1 MKTKYAEIP
10 EPAAHVFGR
19 VRNSMHSGTM
29 PRASSSGAL
38 ADDYVHTPQAKS
50 RSRELP
56 TIGMIGVLV
65 IAALVVAAYINNT
78 VTVDNLMRTMTRKE
92 KELQS
97 LVQQREAV
105 RAELNLLTS
114 STRIQAIATQQLR
127 LEHSKIQPFSLEVT
141 GYLPRGSTHTVK

>member
-1 MKTKYAEIP
+1 
-10 EPAAHVFGR
+10 
-19 VRNSMHSGTM
+19 MHSGAM
-29 PRASSSGAL
+29 SRSSASGVL

-56 TIGMIGVLV
+56 TIGLIAVLV
-65 IAALVVAAYINNT
+65 VAALVVAAYINNT
-78 VTVDNLMRTMTRKE
+78 VTVDNLMRSMTRKE

-105 RAELNLLTS
+105 RAELNLLMS

-127 LEHSKIQPFSLEVT
+127 LEHSKMQPFSLEVP
-141 GYLPRGSTHTVK
+141 GYLPRGTSNTVK